1 MPGPRVSTGDRLSA
15 THLPRRGTLSR
26 LQLAL
31 RAACAGVLCAADPR
45 RGLVPPDRVAALVH
59 RCAVRHLVTLQR
71 LRAELIPRA
80 LGASGRPLCLSRAP
94 PCFVLL
100 TVKASFFKLSYC

>member
-45 RGLVPPDRVAALVH
+45 RGLVPPTGTNLIRRSASHGRAAG
-59 RCAVRHLVTLQR
+59 RGGGSTRKSA
-71 LRAELIPRA
+71 IP
-80 LGASGRPLCLSRAP
+80 
-94 PCFVLL
+94 
-100 TVKASFFKLSYC
+100 

>member
-31 RAACAGVLCAADPR
+31 RAAWRALRRRPAARPR
-45 RGLVPPDRVAALVH
+45 PPDRVGALVH
-59 RCAVRHLVTLQR
+59 RRCAAVRHLVTLQR

-94 PCFVLL
+94 HHPVCSSSFNS
-100 TVKASFFKLSYC
+100 TVD